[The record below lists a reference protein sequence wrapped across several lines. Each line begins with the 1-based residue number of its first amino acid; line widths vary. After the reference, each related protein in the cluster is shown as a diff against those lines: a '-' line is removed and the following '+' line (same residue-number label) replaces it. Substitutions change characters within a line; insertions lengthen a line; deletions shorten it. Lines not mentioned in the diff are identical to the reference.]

1 MNYINGRRYIPG
13 SGSSLA
19 KLMIVGDYPDHEDE
33 NTGKHFSGLK
43 GSYLEQDLKEAGIS
57 REECYVTNLVKI
69 RPVGETQNE
78 DIEYWKKELAN
89 EILAIKPNAILLLDR
104 SPNAG
109 GGILLETLTGH
120 KSIDN
125 WRGSIL
131 RDLSGKQKIISSYTP
146 SALLRSKETGALPYK
161 YRAIQRLDYARAI
174 EESRTSNF
182 DLPSRSLNICL
193 SSGTLERFSENYA
206 PEIPVSVDIE
216 SMYSLPFCIAI
227 AFSPH
232 VSLCIPLINLDKE
245 FEISTHERVLIFQVL
260 DKIFRMHPIIGQN
273 FKYDEGCLRN
283 WGFEFPALYMDTML
297 AGATLNPEFPKGLAF
312 LTSIFTREPY
322 YKDDLKQYDPK
333 KDNISKVYR
342 YNANDAAVTWE
353 VADVLKKELLEI
365 GALDYYNNFV
375 NPLHHLYLD
384 IESQGFFIDE
394 DMRSVLKKKYAT
406 KSFELQAVLDK
417 LNGGHALNTRSPKQC
432 KNFFFNV
439 LNLPKR
445 ASTDEDTLVQL
456 MGNHA
461 KKHEQQIGIQG
472 VLDQRRVK
480 KTESTY
486 LNFKPDFDG
495 RLRTSFNIVGTE
507 NTRSSTSILDKPVR
521 TEKLGLSFHT
531 ITKHGDIGA
540 DIRRMFLPH
549 PGEILG
555 EVDLSQAEAR
565 IVAILSGDEELLHIF
580 SSRQDIHKLTASW
593 ITGLSLD
600 KISDENGIRFLGKT
614 FRHAGAYD
622 MGKRRAM
629 QTVNTDIRRF
639 GIPIEP
645 ISEYRAG
652 VYLDK
657 FHAKSPKIRGVFHRG
672 IHDILKDTRTLVNPF
687 GWKRTFFERWSDD
700 LVKEGL
706 ACLPQSTVRGQM
718 IKALIDIKKIMPSLK
733 ILGEAHDSIVVS
745 HKESGMIDVFTELK
759 RLLERPIDF
768 SKCSLPRGELII
780 PADFKTG
787 INYKDLV
794 KYKL

>member
-1 MNYINGRRYIPG
+1 MVI
-13 SGSSLA
+13 
-19 KLMIVGDYPDHEDE
+19 GDYPDYQDE
-33 NTGKHFSGLK
+33 NEGRHFSGEK
-43 GSYLEQDLKEAGIS
+43 GRYLNEDLQEAGIK
-57 REECYVTNLVKI
+57 REECYVTNLVKT
-69 RPVGETQNE
+69 RPVGEVRNE
-78 DIEYWKKELAN
+78 DIEYWKKELQN
-89 EILAIKPNAILLLDR
+89 EISAIKPNAILLLDR

-109 GGILLETLTGH
+109 GGILLEALTGH

-131 RDLSGKQKIISSYTP
+131 RDLSGKLKIVASYNP
-146 SALLRSKETGALPYK
+146 SALLRSKDVGALPYK

-193 SSGTLERFSENYA
+193 SSGTLERFSENFA

-216 SMYSLPFCIAI
+216 SMYSLPFCISV

-232 VSLCIPLINLDKE
+232 IALSIPLINLDKE
-245 FEISTHERVLIFQVL
+245 FEISLHERVLIFQVL
-260 DKIFRMHPIIGQN
+260 DKIFRTHPIIGQN

-283 WGFEFPALYMDTML
+283 WGFEFSSLYMDTML

-353 VADVLKKELLEI
+353 VANVLEKELREMEVY
-365 GALDYYNNFV
+365 DYYQNFI

-384 IESQGFFIDE
+384 IESQGFFVDE
-394 DMRSVLKKKYAT
+394 EMRSTLKKKYAT
-406 KSFELQAVLDK
+406 RSFELQAIIDK
-417 LNGGHALNTRSPKQC
+417 LNAGPLNSRSPKQV
-432 KNFFFNV
+432 KNFLFNI
-439 LNLPKR
+439 LGLPSR

-461 KKHEQQIGIQG
+461 KKHEQQIGIQAI
-472 VLDQRRVK
+472 LDQRRVK

-486 LNFKPDFDG
+486 LNFQPDFDG
-495 RLRTSFNIVGTE
+495 RLKSSFNIVGTE

-521 TEKLGLSFHT
+521 TERLGLSFHT
-531 ITKHGDIGA
+531 ITKHGEIGA
-540 DIRRMFLPH
+540 DIRRMFTPH

-580 SSRQDIHKLTASW
+580 SSKQDIHRITASW
-593 ITGLSLD
+593 ITGLEID

-614 FRHAGAYD
+614 FRHAGAYA

-639 GIPIEP
+639 GIPIDP

-657 FHAKSPKIRGVFHRG
+657 FHAKSPRIRGVFHKE
-672 IHDILKDTRTLVNPF
+672 IEEVLKNTRTLVNPF
-687 GWKRTFFERWSDD
+687 GWKRTFFDRWSDD
-700 LVKEGL
+700 LIKEAL
-706 ACLPQSTVRGQM
+706 ACIPQSTVRGQM
-718 IKALIDIKKIMPSLK
+718 IRGMLDLKKKMPGVK
-733 ILGEAHDSIVVS
+733 ILGEAHDSMVFS
-745 HKESGMIDVFTELK
+745 APEKEMPDIFAECKT
-759 RLLERPIDF
+759 LLERPIDF
-768 SKCSLPRGELII
+768 KNCSLSRGELII

-787 INYKDLV
+787 VNYKDLR
-794 KYKL
+794 KFTL